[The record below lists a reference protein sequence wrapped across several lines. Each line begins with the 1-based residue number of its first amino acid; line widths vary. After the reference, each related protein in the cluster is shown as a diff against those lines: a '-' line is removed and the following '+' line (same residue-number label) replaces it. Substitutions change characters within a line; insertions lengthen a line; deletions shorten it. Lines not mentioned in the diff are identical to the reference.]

1 MIGSPAALIDHR
13 QLKPSKRGTVA
24 RTIATAIAFARLSDL
39 TRHKI
44 QEAIAKLRDTGW
56 SLQTCN
62 HYRASA
68 KAFSKWC
75 SATDRT
81 KEDTLYGVKGYNAKE
96 DPRHDRRTIAL
107 DELILLIGTAE
118 RGPVVMGMSGP
129 ARSLCYQL
137 AATTG
142 LRYSEIASIVPA
154 SFNWETPS
162 VSVSACYT
170 KNGDPA
176 TLPIP
181 RELADDLA
189 AYVAPLNPQMPVFP
203 LPPGKGAKMLRVDLK
218 DAGIA
223 YCDASGQF
231 FDFHSLRCE
240 MATLADAAGVSPR
253 VVQRLMRHSSLELT
267 GRYTRPRAVD
277 IDAAASML
285 PSLKPSGEQP
295 EALAATG
302 TDGQPISRLLSL
314 HLPLAGDADVRTGSS
329 PDVMTGPSAST
340 IMMGSF
346 VENAAKDVDLRLGI
360 ARGVEEAPPG
370 FEPGMKVFAE
380 PLSEIPCIPRK
391 PYSVKT
397 YADGI
402 SNVTQKLTQVA
413 CQGGLLQA
421 LAWTQLRRSDRYPI
435 ALGNTCA

>member
-1 MIGSPAALIDHR
+1 MRWGS
-13 QLKPSKRGTVA
+13 T
-24 RTIATAIAFARLSDL
+24 
-39 TRHKI
+39 
-44 QEAIAKLRDTGW
+44 W
-56 SLQTCN
+56 SWPWLM
-62 HYRASA
+62 SI

-75 SATDRT
+75 FSTDRT
-81 KEDTLYGVKGYNAKE
+81 KEDTLYGVEGYNAKE

-154 SFNWETPS
+154 SFNCETP
-162 VSVSACYT
+162 SVSACYT

-176 TLPIP
+176 TLHIP
-181 RELADDLA
+181 RDLADDLA

-218 DAGIA
+218 AAGIA
-223 YCDASGQF
+223 YCDSSGQY

-253 VVQRLMRHSSLELT
+253 VVQRLMRHSFLELT

-285 PSLKPSGEQP
+285 PSLKPSSDQP

-314 HLPLAGDADVRTGSS
+314 HLPLAGDASVPFLS
-329 PDVMTGPSAST
+329 PTDVMTGPSAST

-346 VENAAKDVDLRLGI
+346 LENAAKDLDSRLVL
-360 ARGVEEAPPG
+360 AWGVKEAPPG
-370 FEPGMKVFAE
+370 FEPGMKVLQTSAL
-380 PLSEIPCIPRK
+380 PLGYGARKRSERGNSPGNGSRPPR
-391 PYSVKT
+391 
-397 YADGI
+397 
-402 SNVTQKLTQVA
+402 
-413 CQGGLLQA
+413 
-421 LAWTQLRRSDRYPI
+421 R
-435 ALGNTCA
+435 